1 MAIWRSGYDLISLII
16 LILPLFLV
24 YASLWVS
31 FPLFF
36 LIFFFYWSVGQ
47 GPVWLAKHFV
57 YRRFCFSVFFL
68 SLFGFLSLETFLIS
82 TTGVF
87 ILFGGGWG
95 EVVGWL
101 AGVGGGVRHH
111 IFYIFCPPMSSLQ
124 SVQAYPFLSLLLL
137 CENKALSSLLLLFTT
152 GGRSPP
158 PFFLPIDGGTRRAL
172 GYIYSFVPFRSVPP
186 GCISFTFILFF
197 STPSLR
203 SHGGWVSYPVKVYI
217 FFSPSFL
224 SVWVIFHPLRP
235 SEWWE
240 RRRRKKRGGGGGSE
254 SRWDFSSSSS
264 YSPP

>member
-1 MAIWRSGYDLISLII
+1 MRVSG
-16 LILPLFLV
+16 FH
-24 YASLWVS
+24 
-31 FPLFF
+31 FP
-36 LIFFFYWSVGQ
+36 S
-47 GPVWLAKHFV
+47 
-57 YRRFCFSVFFL
+57 FFL
-68 SLFGFLSLETFLIS
+68 SFFSTGLLGKVRFGWRNTLFIDGSVFRFFFSHFLAFYLWKLFLFLRRAFLSCLG
-82 TTGVF
+82 GV
-87 ILFGGGWG
+87 GG

-240 RRRRKKRGGGGGSE
+240 RRRRKKRGGGGSE